1 MNNVTINSKGEFEVQ
16 SPKTTYKCKIDV
28 VLDKLNDAP
37 ILQLYD
43 LATGPKLAVTY
54 NDLISNEISCNTPPA
69 LRKVITDAIKKNWF
83 ANCNIG
89 EVTIPASWLFLM
101 YSKWQALTNFYV
113 RKFTHPEQL
122 WLGGSDFVYTTAG
135 QFAGTLGLSNDPGLF
150 YLIVKG
156 VQLMPPSCTKEELF
170 SQIISDKFPEV
181 YTNFNTDISNI
192 YKAYLINFCWPIKKE

>member
-1 MNNVTINSKGEFEVQ
+1 MPNNVTINAKGEFEVQ
-16 SPKTTYKCKIDV
+16 RPETTYKCKIDV
-28 VLDKLNDAP
+28 VLNKLKDAP

-54 NDLISNEISCNTPPA
+54 DDLISNEIPCNTPPD
-69 LRKVITDAIKKNWF
+69 LRKVITDAIKENWLP
-83 ANCNIG
+83 NCNIG

-122 WLGGSDFVYTTAG
+122 WLGGSDFVYITAG

-156 VQLMPPSCTKEELF
+156 VQLMPPCTKEELF
-170 SQIISDKFPEV
+170 SQIISDNFPEE
-181 YTNFNTDISNI
+181 YPNFNTDIANI
-192 YKAYLINFCWPIKKE
+192 YKGALINFCWSH